1 MLTHTRPIAKRR
13 GFSLVELLIVV
24 VLLGIV
30 MGSLMNVILRQQRFY
45 RGAATVIDTRSQL
58 RQAADVLPTDL
69 RAIST
74 VTGLGAPAGSDIIRL
89 RSDSL
94 IFRATVGS
102 SMACTIMPGNVIR
115 LPPADSLANGN
126 VLSAWPRGAPA
137 VGDTVFIF
145 NEGGGTGPGDNSW
158 PSYRITAVM
167 PFNIPCGAT
176 PYVNP
181 ANNGVLGY
189 QMTLDRALTAGTV
202 LGAPLRVVR
211 RVIYTNYQASDGKWY
226 LGYSEC
232 PNNVCAAMQPVSG
245 PYRPRAAAG
254 TGLSG
259 FEVTYYDST
268 GAVSANAGR
277 VHQIKIDLRAD
288 GQEPVAL
295 AGGRSSTFRDSLSIR
310 VGIRNKS

>member
-1 MLTHTRPIAKRR
+1 MLTRTSHTRGRS
-13 GFSLVELLIVV
+13 GFSLTELLIVV

-30 MGSLMNVILRQQRFY
+30 MGGLMNVILRQQRFY

-58 RQAADVLPTDL
+58 RQAADVLPYDL
-69 RAIST
+69 RGIST
-74 VTGLGAPAGSDIIRL
+74 ATGVGAPAGSDIIRL
-89 RSDSL
+89 RADSL

-102 SMACTIMPGNVIR
+102 SIVCTIMPGNVIR

-126 VLSAWPRGAPA
+126 VLSAWPRGTPV

-158 PSYRITAVM
+158 PSYRITAVVPM
-167 PFNIPCGAT
+167 GIPCGAT

-181 ANNGVLGY
+181 ANNGLLGY
-189 QMTLDRALTAGTV
+189 QLSLDRALTTGTV
-202 LGAPLRVVR
+202 LGTPLRVVR

-232 PNNVCAAMQPVSG
+232 PNNVCAVMQPVAG

-268 GAVSANAGR
+268 GAVAGLAGS

-295 AGGRSSTFRDSLSIR
+295 AGGRSSTYRDSLSIR
-310 VGIRNKS
+310 IGIRNKS

>member
-1 MLTHTRPIAKRR
+1 MLSRARPLAARS

-58 RQAADVLPTDL
+58 RQAADMLPTDL

-74 VTGLGAPAGSDIIRL
+74 ATGVGAPAGSDIVRL
-89 RSDSL
+89 RPDSL

-102 SMACTIMPGNVIR
+102 SMVCTIMPGNVVR
-115 LPPADSLANGN
+115 LPPADSLANAN
-126 VLSAWPRGAPA
+126 VLSAWPRGAPVA
-137 VGDTVFIF
+137 GDTVFIF

-158 PSYRITAVM
+158 PSYRITAVIPM
-167 PFNIPCGAT
+167 NIPCGAT

-181 ANNGVLGY
+181 ANNGLLGY
-189 QMTLDRALTAGTV
+189 QLTLDRALTAGTV
-202 LGAPLRVVR
+202 LGSPLRVTR
-211 RVIYTNYQASDGKWY
+211 RVIYTNYLAADGKWY

-268 GAVSANAGR
+268 GAVAAITGR
-277 VHQIKIDLRAD
+277 VHQVKIDLRAD